1 MRLETLTRTPVVD
14 LPPDPKEIRVEVAG
28 GKVGLTYHPV
38 RAKEAT
44 GNPGEQLEAAVL
56 AWDVTDENG
65 DLLPVNADSIHAL
78 SPTVKETLLTAIQR
92 PKSKDAPKI
101 EKPVEEQKVE
111 LKPTGHGSFEPVA
124 EKPKAAEK
132 KHD

>member
-1 MRLETLTRTPVVD
+1 MRLETLTRIPAAE
-14 LPPDPKEIRVEVAG
+14 LPPDPKEIRIEVAG

-44 GNPGEQLEAAVL
+44 GNVGEQLEAALL

-101 EKPVEEQKVE
+101 EKPVEEAKVE

-124 EKPKAAEK
+124 EKETKSGSK
-132 KHD
+132 